1 MSFASKHNKEKLF
14 NVDTT
19 DMEYMSMGEAFNKYG
34 KNAVYVVGALYI
46 NTKGKYDDA
55 PVAAVGADNGEWFM
69 LNLPAHMTDECRD
82 ILNDSDDIADINAGK
97 VGLKLYPYHS
107 KQYNRDCFSANW
119 VDM

>member
-19 DMEYMSMGEAFNKYG
+19 GMDYMSMGDAFNKYG
-34 KNAVYVVGALYI
+34 KDAVYVVAALYI
-46 NTKGKYDDA
+46 NTKGIYDDA
-55 PVAAVGADNGEWFM
+55 PVAVVGAEHGDWFM
-69 LNLPAHMTDECRD
+69 LNLPAHMTDDCRE
-82 ILNDSDDIADINAGK
+82 ILKDADDIADINAGK

-107 KQYNRDCFSANW
+107 DQYNKDCVGANW

>member
-19 DMEYMSMGEAFNKYG
+19 DMEYMSMAEAFYKYG
-34 KNAVYVVGALYI
+34 KDAVYVVGALYI
-46 NTKGKYDDA
+46 NTKGIYGDA
-55 PVAAVGADNGEWFM
+55 PVVAVGANNGDWFM
-69 LNLPAHMTDECRD
+69 LNLPAHMTDECKE
-82 ILNDSDDIADINAGK
+82 ILSDVDDIMDIKAGK

-107 KQYNRDCFSANW
+107 DKHNKDCFGANW

>member
-19 DMEYMSMGEAFNKYG
+19 DMEYISMGEAFNKYG
-34 KNAVYVVGALYI
+34 KDAVYVVAALYI

-55 PVAAVGADNGEWFM
+55 PVVAVGADNGDWFM
-69 LNLPAHMTDECRD
+69 LNLPSHMTAECKE
-82 ILNDSDDIADINAGK
+82 ILSDVDDIMDIKAGK

-107 KQYNRDCFSANW
+107 AQYNIYCFCSNCFYI
-119 VDM
+119 

>member
-19 DMEYMSMGEAFNKYG
+19 DMEYISMGEAFNKYG

-46 NTKGKYDDA
+46 NTKGMYADA
-55 PVAAVGADNGEWFM
+55 PVVAVGTNNGDWFM
-69 LNLPAHMTDECRD
+69 LNLPAHMTDECRE
-82 ILNDSDDIADINAGK
+82 ILNDVDDIADINAGK

-107 KQYNRDCFSANW
+107 DKHNKDCFGVNW